1 MIGELAALLPPT
13 LPPSPPA
20 SRAASPAPGSKRKL
34 SFSSDSDA
42 VKRPRTSSISDWAM
56 QPTQSQQS
64 SHQTHYPPPTLS
76 QAPSIPVR
84 QLVSTPVSV
93 LSRPEPPED
102 GEVREEQL
110 SAPVPIAH
118 GSLVD
123 VPVRRPKKGKPTLRH
138 FDALHDKYHSHGRM
152 LKYSG
157 DSRFWST
164 FPTGHREYR
173 PLPNPPDPS
182 SPYYK
187 HGGLIARLELLDALV
202 CFTYSIWNRDIG
214 RRTCFV
220 ETWQTIEAFLG
231 WCKQKWQA
239 EEGANDSEKAFLG
252 LM

>member
-1 MIGELAALLPPT
+1 MIGNLAAPLPP

-20 SRAASPAPGSKRKL
+20 SRAVSPVAGSKRKL
-34 SFSSDSDA
+34 TNSSEFES
-42 VKRPRTSSISDWAM
+42 VKRPRTSSISERP
-56 QPTQSQQS
+56 QLSLHSQHSLQS
-64 SHQTHYPPPTLS
+64 SHQHPQPSSLS
-76 QAPSIPVR
+76 TRQPVPIASC
-84 QLVSTPVSV
+84 LVT
-93 LSRPEPPED
+93 RPEPSED
-102 GEVREEQL
+102 GELREEQQFA
-110 SAPVPIAH
+110 SAPIAH
-118 GSLVD
+118 GSPVD
-123 VPVRRPKKGKPTLRH
+123 VPIRRPKKGKPTLRH
-138 FDALHDKYHSHGRM
+138 FDSLHDKYHTAGRM

-157 DSRFWST
+157 DARFWST

-173 PLPNPPDPS
+173 PLLNPPDQS

-202 CFTYSIWNRDIG
+202 CFTYSIWNKDIG

-231 WCKQKWQA
+231 WCKQKWQT

>member
-1 MIGELAALLPPT
+1 
-13 LPPSPPA
+13 
-20 SRAASPAPGSKRKL
+20 
-34 SFSSDSDA
+34 
-42 VKRPRTSSISDWAM
+42 M

-93 LSRPEPPED
+93 LSRPEPSKD

-164 FPTGHREYR
+164 FPTGHRE
-173 PLPNPPDPS
+173 
-182 SPYYK
+182 
-187 HGGLIARLELLDALV
+187 
-202 CFTYSIWNRDIG
+202 
-214 RRTCFV
+214 
-220 ETWQTIEAFLG
+220 
-231 WCKQKWQA
+231 
-239 EEGANDSEKAFLG
+239 
-252 LM
+252 